1 MVLPILA
8 IGAGTVALAGVAL
21 GGLAIATPEDEEK
34 DFIETF
40 ELALIRTGYVSEGVI
55 KGVLTAAPPALVII
69 LLVSLS
75 LSLMKYVERK
85 GDIYA

>member
-1 MVLPILA
+1 MVLPLLA
-8 IGAGTVALAGVAL
+8 IGGGTIALAGVAL
-21 GGLAIATPEDEEK
+21 GGLALATPDEEEQ

>member
-1 MVLPILA
+1 MVLPLLA
-8 IGAGTVALAGVAL
+8 IGGGTIALAGVAL
-21 GGLAIATPEDEEK
+21 GGLALATPEDEEK

-69 LLVSLS
+69 LLVSLG

-85 GDIYA
+85 GDVL